1 MSGLFTTLTPLL
13 LIIVVSLYIVNGIMI
28 YRRIDKRKRGL
39 WMLFKTLLLWVF
51 YIKREAF
58 VEDLH

>member
-51 YIKREAF
+51 YIKRETV